1 MKIFTADQ
9 VHQTLGYPGFLET
22 LATTF
27 GGIFTMPPRQLMPLA
42 PDGPGHDVFAMLPAW
57 NDEVI
62 ALKAFTYFP
71 ENQAPDLT
79 VYAQILLFARKNG
92 APLALVDGTSV
103 TYRRTAGV
111 SALASRF
118 LSREDSEEMLLI
130 NTGRLAPFLLEAHAS
145 VRPLKRIRIWGRNAE
160 KAKQLA
166 QDLGQHRPELEIT
179 AITDIQTGC
188 ASADLIVCATNSPEP
203 LVKGAWVKPGT
214 HTDFIGNH
222 HPQHRE
228 CDSELVV
235 NAKVWVDSE
244 TNCFREAGEILIP
257 ISEGKITP
265 EHILGDLA
273 MLCRGEA
280 PLRNSD
286 LEITLFKSVGS
297 ALGDLAGAR
306 AVWLSLKN
314 ADTPVPFE
322 KNLPTARAD
331 V

>member
-1 MKIFTADQ
+1 MKILTADQ
-9 VHQTLGYPGFLET
+9 VHQALAYPGFIDT
-22 LATTF
+22 LASTF
-27 GGIFTMPPRQLMPLA
+27 GGNFTMPPRQLMPLA
-42 PDGPGHDVFAMLPAW
+42 PEGSGHDVFAMLPAW

-118 LSREDSEEMLLI
+118 LSRTDSEEMLLI
-130 NTGRLAPFLLEAHAS
+130 NTGRLAPFLIDAHAS
-145 VRPLKRIRIWGRNAE
+145 IRPLKRIRIWGRNAA
-160 KAKQLA
+160 KANRLA
-166 QDLGQHRPELEIT
+166 QTLGQGRPGLEIT
-179 AITDIQTGC
+179 AIDNIESGC
-188 ASADLIVCATNSPEP
+188 ATADLIVCATNSPEP
-203 LVKGAWVKPGT
+203 LVHGAWVRPGT

-222 HPQHRE
+222 NPEHRE
-228 CDSELVV
+228 CDSALI
-235 NAKVWVDSE
+235 AKARVWLDSK

-257 ISEGKITP
+257 IAEGKITAD
-265 EHILGDLA
+265 HILGDLA

-280 PLRNSD
+280 PIRSSD
-286 LEITLFKSVGS
+286 HEITLFKSVGS

-306 AVWLSLKN
+306 AVWE
-314 ADTPVPFE
+314 A
-322 KNLPTARAD
+322 
-331 V
+331 